1 MGLAR
6 AQFGRCPGLS
16 RADSATC
23 GAIGFRGLQGLFA
36 CCPIIVVDVPL
47 APVQASLEESN
58 LIDPVVAVFAAIA
71 HCHRNAAPHSHRKL
85 GRFLLGLMAWD
96 LRGVGGLASRVS
108 AGQQLAGH
116 S

>member
-16 RADSATC
+16 STDSVT
-23 GAIGFRGLQGLFA
+23 GGEIGFRGLQCLFA

-58 LIDPVVAVFAAIA
+58 LIDPVVAVFAAVA
-71 HCHRNAAPHSHRKL
+71 HGHRDALLHCHRKF
-85 GRFLLGLMAWD
+85 GRLLLGQMAWD
-96 LRGVGGLASRVS
+96 LRGVGGFAVLIS
-108 AGQQLAGH
+108 ACRQFAFH